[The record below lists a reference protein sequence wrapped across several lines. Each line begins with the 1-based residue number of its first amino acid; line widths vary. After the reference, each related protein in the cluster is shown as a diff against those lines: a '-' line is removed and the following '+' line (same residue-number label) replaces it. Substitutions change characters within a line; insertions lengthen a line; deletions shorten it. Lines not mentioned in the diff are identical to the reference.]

1 MRPGVH
7 YDAIVHPGHWVQEH
21 GQRAHYDSARI
32 TRLGDVHR
40 GARPQTSSRPVGVG
54 WNSPAIQTF
63 GAPIRTNAMHSVAS
77 NSSSSG
83 TSKWKAY
90 GR

>member
-1 MRPGVH
+1 MRNGVLFPER
-7 YDAIVHPGHWVQEH
+7 VHPGQWVAEH
-21 GQRAHYDSARI
+21 GQRARYDAGRI

-63 GAPIRTNAMHSVAS
+63 GAPILTNAMHAVAS
-77 NSSSSG
+77 NNSSVS